1 MSEEQV
7 LIQFKK
13 QLISFFDELIGQ
25 FPQEPNFVVLRILF
39 NDQLPIKDVMQ
50 KFVIKLVSTREMI
63 KNRDENFFL
72 EQNNSFLSFLDKD
85 TANSFKRL
93 WRSDDLDNDDKS
105 VIWQWIDSLVCLAD
119 KYTKVIS

>member
-25 FPQEPNFVVLRILF
+25 FPSEPNFVVLRILF

-50 KFVIKLVSTREMI
+50 KFVLKLMSTREMI

-93 WRSDDLDNDDKS
+93 WRSDDLDNDDKN
-105 VIWQWIDSLVCLAD
+105 VIWAWIDSLVCLAD